1 MPRSKRRGGYV
12 GHRTVAQSHSRR
24 RVSKTADFL
33 AVTPERTMEQL
44 TTVNDETGEIVFSRE
59 KQQGQLRA
67 LLKESFRK
75 AAEQMKGTLRFMRR
89 EMLDDPEGFIRRA
102 GHSIGYG
109 FVGLIRGFASFSR
122 FLLMPLSI
130 LLVLGSMVLLSA
142 YTLGL
147 EVKLG
152 GEVVGYVTDAASFD
166 AARLAVEQRYSQRLG
181 EPYKM
186 DQSPVYTVSL
196 ISRADLIEPEQLE
209 ENIATICENAAGKT
223 YGVFV
228 DGTLIGT
235 YSNENAIYEMLD
247 AIKLPYQTGAAG
259 ETVSFRNDVQVIQ
272 DMYADQFEMSIA
284 DLRAKLLCGDT
295 AQPYEIR
302 RGDSVESICAQF
314 GLGERTLYLLNPG
327 INVAEAPKGTVI
339 MVGGGDPIV
348 SVQVSKTV
356 IYEQETPFEVEVS
369 TSPSLWAGSRQILSA
384 GKVGITQYTAHIVIV
399 DGVEISRNIINQVVK
414 NEPVTQ
420 YELLGTKPIS
430 AAGSYIWPIAGPY
443 TITSHFG
450 DWRDDHYH
458 EGVDIA
464 ASYNTPIV
472 AIEAGVVTVAGWS
485 GGGHGYNVEI
495 DHGNGVISRYSHCNG
510 VNVRVGQQVYQG
522 QRIAGIGSTGNS
534 TGNHCHMTLNVNGVY
549 VNPLRYLS

>member
-1 MPRSKRRGGYV
+1 MPRSKSRSGYV
-12 GHRTVAQSHSRR
+12 GRRTVAQSHARR

-33 AVTPERTMEQL
+33 AVTSERTAEQL
-44 TTVNDETGEIVFSRE
+44 TTVNDETGEIVFSRV
-59 KQQGQLRA
+59 KPQGQLRA
-67 LLKESFRK
+67 LLKASLHK
-75 AAEQMKGTLRFMRR
+75 ASKQMKKSLQFMRR
-89 EMLDDPEGFIRRA
+89 EMIDDPEGFIRRA

-109 FVGLIRGFASFSR
+109 IVGLFRGFTSFSR

-130 LLVLGSMVLLSA
+130 ILVLGSMITLSA

-147 EVKLG
+147 EVRLD

-181 EPYKM
+181 EAFQM
-186 DQSPVYTVSL
+186 EQTPVYTVSL
-196 ISRADLIEPEQLE
+196 VSRGDLVTTEQLE
-209 ENIATICENAAGKT
+209 ENIAAICENAAGKT

-235 YSNENAIYEMLD
+235 YSNENAVYEMLD
-247 AIKLPYQTGAAG
+247 AIKLPYQTGVAG
-259 ETVSFRNDVQVIQ
+259 ETVVFMNDVQVIQ

-295 AQPYEIR
+295 AQEYVIKA
-302 RGDSVESICAQF
+302 GDSVESICASF

-327 INVAEAPKGTVI
+327 VNLADAPVGSVI
-339 MVGGGDPIV
+339 MVGGGDPVV

-356 IYEQETPFEVEVS
+356 TYEQEIPFDTQIS

-384 GKVGITQYTAHIVIV
+384 GRVGITQYTAQVVVV
-399 DGVEISRNIINQVVK
+399 DGVEISRNIINQTVK
-414 NEPVTQ
+414 SEPVTQ

-430 AAGSYIWPIAGPY
+430 TTGTFIWPIAGNY
-443 TITSHFG
+443 VITSPFG
-450 DWRDDHYH
+450 DWRGDHYH
-458 EGVDIA
+458 EGLDVA
-464 ASYNTPIV
+464 ANYNTSIL

-495 DHGNGVISRYSHCNG
+495 DHGNGIISRYSHCNG
-510 VNVRVGQQVYQG
+510 VDVVVGQKVYQG
-522 QRIAGIGSTGNS
+522 QRIAGVGSTGNS
-534 TGNHCHMTLNVNGVY
+534 TGNHCHITLNVNGTY
-549 VNPLRYLS
+549 VDPMKYLS